1 MIKTENMNKI
11 FKYSMI
17 CLSLFAVGCNDWL
30 DVQPK
35 SQVKEE
41 DLFSSE
47 SGFRDALTGIYAV
60 MGRTTTYGG
69 NSTMGFMDMLAQTY
83 SSVDQSYSKVL
94 TYDYKDETVKGVID
108 DMWNSNYNAIA
119 NCNYLL
125 QNVAENGGVMNAD
138 LRSLVE
144 GEALALRA
152 FLHFDLL
159 RGYAPSW
166 KMGKDEPAIPYL
178 KEVTHS
184 PVEQSTVAEV
194 LDCILKDLKEA
205 QALLKNVDPI
215 GPAFSEY
222 TEKDS
227 YKMDDYI
234 TDDGFWLYRKSRLN
248 YYGVTALMARVYLY
262 QENKTDALACAKEVI
277 ESGKFELL
285 TDQHLADDK
294 NKSYIQSM
302 SDREYIS
309 SLYVYDLKKGH
320 SEQYFKDNS
329 TYTCEVSGQRKS
341 SIFENVDLD
350 TRSKRLFSIPSGSQK
365 EYVNKYE
372 TGNRIPLLKL
382 SEMYLVAAE
391 ASGDINYLETLRA
404 HRGYASIPL
413 PAGADLQ
420 EELRKEYQKE
430 FVAEGQLFY
439 FYKRQNMTTI
449 PFTAQE
455 MNRSVYVFPV
465 PDNELEFGNIKQNG
479 QS

>member
-1 MIKTENMNKI
+1 MKKI

-17 CLSLFAVGCNDWL
+17 CLSLLAAGCNNWL

-35 SQVKEE
+35 SQVKED

-47 SGFRDALTGIYAV
+47 SGFRDALTGIYAI

-69 NSTMGFMDMLAQTY
+69 NSTMGFMDMVAQTY
-83 SSVDQSYSKVL
+83 SSIAQSYSKAL
-94 TYDYKDETVKGVID
+94 TYDYKDETVKSIID
-108 DMWNSNYNAIA
+108 TMWSSNYNAIA

-125 QNVAENGGVMNAD
+125 QNIAENGGVMNAD
-138 LRSLVE
+138 LRRLVE

-166 KMGKDEPAIPYL
+166 KMGKNEPAIPYL
-178 KEVTHS
+178 KEVTNS
-184 PVEQSTVAEV
+184 PVEQSTVAQV
-194 LDCILKDLKEA
+194 IDYILKDLKEA
-205 QALLKNVDPI
+205 QALLKTVDPL
-215 GPAFSEY
+215 GPAFAEY

-227 YKMDDYI
+227 YKVDDYI
-234 TDDGFWLYRKSRLN
+234 TDDGFWLYRKSRFN

-285 TDQHLADDK
+285 TDAHLASDASAVARR
-294 NKSYIQSM
+294 NWSYIQSM
-302 SDREYIS
+302 GDREYIS
-309 SLYVYDLKKGH
+309 SLYVYDLKKGR
-320 SEQYFKDNS
+320 SELFFKDLS
-329 TYTCEVSGQRKS
+329 TYTCEISIQRKS

-350 TRSKRLFSIPSGSQK
+350 ARSKRLFSIPSGSQK

-382 SEMYLVAAE
+382 SEMYLIAAE
-391 ASGDINYLETLRA
+391 ASGDISYLETLRA
-404 HRGYASIPL
+404 HRGYANTPL

-420 EELRKEYQKE
+420 EELQKEYRKE
-430 FVAEGQLFY
+430 FIAEGQLFY
-439 FYKRQNMTTI
+439 FYKRQNLTTI
-449 PFTAQE
+449 SFTAQN
-455 MNRSVYVFPV
+455 MNRDVYVFPV
-465 PDNELEFGNIKQNG
+465 PDNELEFGNIK
-479 QS
+479 